1 MPLIHV
7 FNIIVVTL
15 VLLIG
20 YWWANQGLF
29 SAILHLLCVIV
40 AGAITLAFWELLTVR
55 VLLRGNT
62 FDNFAWGVTF
72 VGLFVVSLFV
82 LRLATNKLIPA
93 NVNLP
98 HWANLTFGFPV
109 GLAAGVLSMGMV
121 MIGIGFVQSHREV
134 LGYIGY
140 ARSVQTGRVERLK
153 GNTIWLPV
161 HRWTDE
167 FYSWLSVTSLR
178 TRQPLRHYN
187 PALYKQAGSLMR
199 DSYDSGI
206 GQLSLK
212 PSEASID
219 EAYLCRELNRCA
231 IQVHFDAG
239 AIDFGEQLTLTASQ
253 LRLISRVR
261 PGSTARPS
269 VSYPV
274 RWKQDVSG
282 GGTRIDDFDGYWKVI
297 TSVPGRE
304 TADILI
310 EFDFPGNLD
319 PAFVQIKGTRFGL
332 SDVQVVSPAHYEGVF
347 EGGSV
352 GRSNPPPAANASTG
366 SISSD
371 DIKLTN
377 RIRIRIS
384 TNMLRGSIKHID
396 RFLSE
401 GESLLQEPHRRP
413 SRKLMVLG
421 IHEPKGTRIIQLD
434 VSRGTSADI
443 FGSVRERVDN
453 GAKLALVDSDGN
465 TYSPIGFL
473 HTRGDGLLVKLKP
486 SKRIETIGELPSLPV
501 VSKQKLKLVF
511 RVTEGVTIARFQ
523 VGGVIVGRCDL
534 EATPAK

>member
-1 MPLIHV
+1 MHLIYV
-7 FNIIVVTL
+7 FNILVVAL

-40 AGAITLAFWELLTVR
+40 AGVITLAFWELLTVQ

-62 FDNFAWGVTF
+62 FDNYAWGVVF

-93 NVNLP
+93 NVKLP
-98 HWANLTFGFPV
+98 HWANLAFGFPV
-109 GLAAGVLSMGMV
+109 GLAAGVLSLGMV
-121 MIGIGFVQSHREV
+121 MIGIGFVQSHREI

-140 ARSVQTGRVERLK
+140 ARSEQTGRVK
-153 GNTIWLPV
+153 KQAGPMWLPV
-161 HRWTDE
+161 HQWTDE

-199 DSYDSGI
+199 DSFKDGR

-239 AIDFGEQLTLTASQ
+239 AIDFGQQLTVTASQ
-253 LRLISRVR
+253 LRLISSVR
-261 PGSTARPS
+261 RGSRARPS
-269 VSYPV
+269 VSHPL

-282 GGTRIDDFDGYWKVI
+282 GTRVDDFDGYFKYI

-319 PAFVQIKGTRFGL
+319 PAFVQIKGTRFRL
-332 SDVQVVSPAHYEGVF
+332 LDIKVVSPAHYGGVF

-352 GRSNPPPAANASTG
+352 GESTPPPAANASTG

-377 RIRIRIS
+377 RMRIRIS

-396 RFLSE
+396 RFLSS
-401 GESLLQEPHRRP
+401 GEALLVEPQRRP
-413 SRKLMVLG
+413 SRNLMVRG
-421 IHEPKGTRIIQLD
+421 IHEQKGTRIIQLD

-453 GAKLALVDSDGN
+453 DAKLALVDSDGN

-486 SKRIETIGELPSLPV
+486 VKRIPTIGDLPSLPT

-511 RVTEGVTIARFQ
+511 RVTEGVTIVRFQ
-523 VGGVIVGRCDL
+523 VGGVIVGQCDL
-534 EATPAK
+534 EATPR